1 MVIGPSRI
9 DIPPNR
15 CLVPNTRAICSWATR
30 QKISFTKWHADL
42 DSWVVY
48 GEDVPV
54 EWSKQ
59 NRVVGAP
66 EPETEEHKTPSKRD
80 HHGTPPAGSVAKRTR
95 SKVKHDVGSSKRD
108 KFESLVIELHDF
120 PVRDTSLSLT
130 TLAVGIVGPPLVPT
144 TEVVLFSSLDFEA
157 RAHRKKTTARRVK
170 TVSPNVES
178 SFGEVSSR
186 PFKPFFVSL
195 LSFFF
200 PCYYYITSFSS
211 FFFLFFYTGIFFFL
225 LSAAPSI

>member
-1 MVIGPSRI
+1 MVIGPQRI
-9 DIPPNR
+9 DIPPNQ
-15 CLVPNTRAICSWATR
+15 CLVPNTRAICSWAIR

-42 DSWVVY
+42 DSWVIY

-66 EPETEEHKTPSKRD
+66 EPETEEHRTPSKRD

-95 SKVKHDVGSSKRD
+95 SKVEHDVGSSKRD
-108 KFESLVIELHDF
+108 KFESLVIKLHDS

-130 TLAVGIVGPPLVPT
+130 TPTVGTMGPPLVST
-144 TEVVLFSSLDFEA
+144 TEVVPFSSPDFKV
-157 RAHRKKTTARRVK
+157 RTHRKKTTARRAK

-178 SFGEVSSR
+178 SSREVSS
-186 PFKPFFVSL
+186 
-195 LSFFF
+195 
-200 PCYYYITSFSS
+200 
-211 FFFLFFYTGIFFFL
+211 
-225 LSAAPSI
+225 